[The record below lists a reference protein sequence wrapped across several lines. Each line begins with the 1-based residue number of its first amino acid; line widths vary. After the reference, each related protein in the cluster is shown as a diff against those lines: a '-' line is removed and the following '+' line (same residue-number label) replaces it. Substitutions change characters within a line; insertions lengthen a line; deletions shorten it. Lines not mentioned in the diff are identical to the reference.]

1 MKPFIH
7 KTLLAMTLGAAM
19 CGTAQAEQ
27 KTLHV
32 YNWSDYIAEDTLA
45 NFEAATGIKVIYDVF
60 DSNEVLEAKLLS
72 GHSGYDIVVPSNSFL
87 AKQIRAGIFME
98 LDRGKLPNWSNLD
111 PSLMK
116 TLEQADPGNQHSFP
130 YLWGTTGIGYNVDK
144 IKAALGVDEITSWD
158 VIFKPENIAKL
169 KDCGVSLLD
178 APSEIFPATLNYLGE
193 DPNPTSA
200 DAIAKAEKTLL
211 EIRPYVRYFH
221 SSKYITDLANGDICL
236 AVGWSGDILQ
246 AKDRAIEADNGVNVA
261 YSIPQEG
268 AGTFFD
274 MVAMPADAKNVDEA
288 YAFLNYLLEPKVIA
302 AVSDYVAYPNGNA
315 AATQYVDEAIRNDP
329 GIYPSKETSEK
340 LYTFA
345 DLSPKVIRAMTRSW
359 TRIKSGQ

>member
-1 MKPFIH
+1 MKSTIRN
-7 KTLLAMTLGAAM
+7 TLMAVTLSAS
-19 CGTAQAEQ
+19 CTTALAEQ
-27 KTLHV
+27 KVLHV

-45 NFEAATGIKVIYDVF
+45 DFEAATGIKVIYDVF

-98 LDRGKLPNWSNLD
+98 LDRSKLPNWSNLD
-111 PSLMK
+111 TSLMK
-116 TLEQADPGNQHSFP
+116 TLDKADPGNRHSFP

-144 IKAALGVDEITSWD
+144 IKEALGVDEISSWD

-193 DPNPTSA
+193 DPNPTSP

-211 EIRPYVRYFH
+211 AIRPYVRYFH
-221 SSKYITDLANGDICL
+221 SSKYITDLANGDLCL

-246 AKDRAIEADNGVNVA
+246 ARDRAVEADNGVNVA

-274 MVAMPADAKNVDEA
+274 MLAVPADAKNMDEA

-315 AATQYVDEAIRNDP
+315 AATQYVDEEIRNNP
-329 GIYPSKETSEK
+329 GIYPSQETSEK